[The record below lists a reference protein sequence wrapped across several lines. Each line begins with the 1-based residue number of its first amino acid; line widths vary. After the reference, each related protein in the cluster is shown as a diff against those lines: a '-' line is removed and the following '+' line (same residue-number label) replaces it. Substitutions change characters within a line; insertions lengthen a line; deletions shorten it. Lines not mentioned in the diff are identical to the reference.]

1 MLLKGSL
8 SDLFLSRGLFVY
20 LGTSMCLNQ
29 QLSSQ
34 FLNHGKVWL
43 QSCKKII
50 TESVP
55 CLMTMPGI
63 LVKFCFILIS

>member
-1 MLLKGSL
+1 M
-8 SDLFLSRGLFVY
+8 F
-20 LGTSMCLNQ
+20 LNQ

-34 FLNHGKVWL
+34 FLNHGKVGL

-63 LVKFCFILIS
+63 LVKFCFIVIS